1 MDTIKKNILNNKKYM
16 KYLASIGL
24 SSIANNI
31 LTLTIYWYVLYETNS
46 VAMLALT
53 GFVQSIPILFTFAI
67 SFLVKN
73 VGAKKMMFIGDATRA
88 LMAVVFV
95 VNTYTFESITA
106 VIIINVV
113 NETAE
118 LIHRSAT
125 TSIIPDLVENENI
138 TQSVGISNATISI
151 FELIGTV
158 MGGFFYD
165 TLGVK
170 VLAML
175 IFLFFSMAAIIVLG
189 IKVANIMNDVE
200 CESKIKFNI
209 KYILKDRFLV
219 SIIALSLL
227 INVVMSPF
235 DLMIT
240 THIKTAFNAGASA
253 YSILDGMLMA
263 GMIVGSLMVGIVVG
277 KKELRKVIQF
287 LLIVLGTAIVFMG
300 ISINFMA
307 SSAIIFLIGV
317 TMALIDSSLDAFL
330 LHIVPENNRD
340 RVFAFLTALM
350 TATVPIGTGIFS
362 VYINLAKTSSIFC
375 FMGIAIVMFT
385 CIFGIINNSNK

>member
-1 MDTIKKNILNNKKYM
+1 M

-24 SSIANNI
+24 FSIANNI

>member
-175 IFLFFSMAAIIVLG
+175 IFLFFFYGSDYSFRN
-189 IKVANIMNDVE
+189 KS
-200 CESKIKFNI
+200 CEYN
-209 KYILKDRFLV
+209 
-219 SIIALSLL
+219 
-227 INVVMSPF
+227 
-235 DLMIT
+235 
-240 THIKTAFNAGASA
+240 
-253 YSILDGMLMA
+253 
-263 GMIVGSLMVGIVVG
+263 
-277 KKELRKVIQF
+277 E
-287 LLIVLGTAIVFMG
+287 
-300 ISINFMA
+300 
-307 SSAIIFLIGV
+307 
-317 TMALIDSSLDAFL
+317 
-330 LHIVPENNRD
+330 
-340 RVFAFLTALM
+340 
-350 TATVPIGTGIFS
+350 
-362 VYINLAKTSSIFC
+362 
-375 FMGIAIVMFT
+375 
-385 CIFGIINNSNK
+385 

>member
-1 MDTIKKNILNNKKYM
+1 M

>member
-1 MDTIKKNILNNKKYM
+1 MNTIKKYILNNNKYL

-73 VGAKKMMFIGDATRA
+73 IGAKKMMFIGDATRA
-88 LMAVVFV
+88 LMAVLFV
-95 VNTYTFESITA
+95 INIFSVDSISV

-113 NETAE
+113 NEAAE

-125 TSIIPDLVENENI
+125 TSIIPNLVENENI

-165 TLGVK
+165 TFGVK
-170 VLAML
+170 VLAIL
-175 IFLFFSMAAIIVLG
+175 IFAFFSVAAIIVLG
-189 IKVANIMNDVE
+189 INIPSVMNDVE
-200 CESKIKFNI
+200 CEKEIKFNI
-209 KYILKDRFLV
+209 KHILKDRLLV
-219 SIIALSLL
+219 SIIVLSLL
-227 INVVMSPF
+227 INVVMAPF
-235 DLMIT
+235 DLLIT

-263 GMIVGSLMVGIVVG
+263 GMIVGSLMVGLVVG
-277 KKELRKVIQF
+277 GKELRKVIQF
-287 LLIVLGTAIVFMG
+287 LFILLGSAIVFMG
-300 ISINFMA
+300 ISINFIA
-307 SSAIIFLIGV
+307 SSTIIFLIGA

-330 LHIVPENNRD
+330 LHIVPDNNRD

-350 TATVPIGTGIFS
+350 TATVPIGTGMFS

-375 FMGIAIVMFT
+375 FMGVVIVMFT
-385 CIFGIINNSNK
+385 CICGVINKNIK

>member
-1 MDTIKKNILNNKKYM
+1 M
-16 KYLASIGL
+16 
-24 SSIANNI
+24 
-31 LTLTIYWYVLYETNS
+31 
-46 VAMLALT
+46 
-53 GFVQSIPILFTFAI
+53 
-67 SFLVKN
+67 
-73 VGAKKMMFIGDATRA
+73 
-88 LMAVVFV
+88 
-95 VNTYTFESITA
+95 
-106 VIIINVV
+106 
-113 NETAE
+113 
-118 LIHRSAT
+118 
-125 TSIIPDLVENENI
+125 
-138 TQSVGISNATISI
+138 
-151 FELIGTV
+151 
-158 MGGFFYD
+158 
-165 TLGVK
+165 
-170 VLAML
+170 
-175 IFLFFSMAAIIVLG
+175 
-189 IKVANIMNDVE
+189 
-200 CESKIKFNI
+200 NI

-350 TATVPIGTGIFS
+350 TETVPIGTGIFS